1 MGHTWKHGHISHP
14 NDNTAFSPQ
23 LGHFFLVCLKT
34 VKQVGDNKL
43 GVVVYIPVV
52 ISGGDHMYTFFENM
66 SIQVFCPFE
75 WD

>member
-1 MGHTWKHGHISHP
+1 MDTLGNMDIFHTQMTTLPFLHNLDI
-14 NDNTAFSPQ
+14 
-23 LGHFFLVCLKT
+23 FFLVCLKT